1 MDAKP
6 QDVEG
11 ITPVHHPHISHTNN
25 TLAPLRAIL
34 SNLYFLLV
42 QAQNHQGAGTTEA
55 MKAELR
61 QLITN
66 LSELSLTSK
75 RLPTRVPVE
84 LMQYVE
90 EKRNPDVY
98 KRQIVEMVMQYN
110 QIQNGKA
117 QAFADFRDILG
128 RELMS
133 AIPDIREDVK
143 LVVENTGGRVD

>member
-1 MDAKP
+1 
-6 QDVEG
+6 
-11 ITPVHHPHISHTNN
+11 
-25 TLAPLRAIL
+25 
-34 SNLYFLLV
+34 
-42 QAQNHQGAGTTEA
+42 

-61 QLITN
+61 QLIAN
-66 LSELSLTSK
+66 LSELSHAAR
-75 RLPTRVPVE
+75 RLPTRVPLE

-117 QAFADFRDILG
+117 QAFADFRDMLG

-133 AIPDIREDVK
+133 AIPDIKEDVK
-143 LVVENTGGRVD
+143 MVVENTGGKVS